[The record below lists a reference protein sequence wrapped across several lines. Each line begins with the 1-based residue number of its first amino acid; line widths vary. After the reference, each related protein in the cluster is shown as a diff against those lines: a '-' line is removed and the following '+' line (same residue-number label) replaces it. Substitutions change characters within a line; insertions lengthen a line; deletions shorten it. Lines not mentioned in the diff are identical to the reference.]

1 MEHRAFTVFFYFIN
15 AREEISKL
23 IETVCGARLTTTYTR
38 VGGVMADLPETF
50 GPHLQRVLATLREA
64 LADGAGLIGKNR
76 IFHDRMRGTGIIG
89 PEDAI
94 ALSFTGPVLRSTG
107 VDFDVRRASPY
118 LIYDRLN
125 FEVPLGEQGDNYDRY
140 LVRMEEIRQSVR
152 MIEQCMVQ
160 MPEGPVSIDDARMTL
175 PPKAEVYGTIE
186 GLMNHFKIIIEG
198 IKPPA
203 GEAYYA
209 VEGANGELGFYVVSD
224 GTGYPYRCR
233 VRPPCFALM
242 QGLSKMLRGG
252 MVADIV
258 ATFGTIKMIAGE
270 NDR

>member
-1 MEHRAFTVFFYFIN
+1 
-15 AREEISKL
+15 
-23 IETVCGARLTTTYTR
+23 
-38 VGGVMADLPETF
+38 
-50 GPHLQRVLATLREA
+50 
-64 LADGAGLIGKNR
+64 
-76 IFHDRMRGTGIIG
+76 
-89 PEDAI
+89 
-94 ALSFTGPVLRSTG
+94 
-107 VDFDVRRASPY
+107 
-118 LIYDRLN
+118 
-125 FEVPLGEQGDNYDRY
+125 
-140 LVRMEEIRQSVR
+140 
-152 MIEQCMVQ
+152 
-160 MPEGPVSIDDARMTL
+160 MTL

-224 GTGYPYRCR
+224 GTGRPYRCR

-242 QGLSKMLRGG
+242 QGLPKMLRGG

-258 ATFGTIKMIAGE
+258 ATFGTINMIAGE